1 MYTYKS
7 TCRFKMLLYIG
18 SDILEVRPQQVF
30 ESSVELDYP
39 NIKLINEKPK
49 PTKQKRTEKSSKG
62 KLNNGNN
69 R

>member
-1 MYTYKS
+1 
-7 TCRFKMLLYIG
+7 MLLYIG

-49 PTKQKRTEKSSKG
+49 PTKQKRTKQKRTKKSSKG

>member
-1 MYTYKS
+1 
-7 TCRFKMLLYIG
+7 MLLYLG

-30 ESSVELDYP
+30 ESDVELEYP

-49 PTKQKRTEKSSKG
+49 PTKKKGTKKSYKG